1 MVNSGLPLALGTGI
15 PVGSLS
21 LTLLSPGLQEVSR
34 GSEHPPCNLTADSK
48 RIWIMR
54 PCPNLQSS
62 PLAGLLSQ
70 CPLRGPHS
78 LVAKEEGISSTLS
91 QDSVQREATAG
102 VYPWAINSTLE
113 LVSAQED
120 HTSSKEQDSEVCST
134 QEGILTPRN
143 TAL

>member
-1 MVNSGLPLALGTGI
+1 MVNSILPLALGTGI

-21 LTLLSPGLQEVSR
+21 LTLLSPDLQEVSR

-48 RIWIMR
+48 RIWIVR

-62 PLAGLLSQ
+62 PLAGPTLAVSVKRPSFPSGKGRRHQL
-70 CPLRGPHS
+70 HS
-78 LVAKEEGISSTLS
+78 M
-91 QDSVQREATAG
+91 QREATAG
-102 VYPWAINSTLE
+102 VYPWATNSTLE